1 MFTYWGCCVKAG
13 AKDVCTTHYVH
24 EDVVAR
30 VKSSMKPDE
39 TFALMAEIFKVLG
52 DPTRVKILYALLNS
66 ELCVCDISNLL
77 KMSESAIS
85 HQLRILRNT
94 RLVKYRKEG
103 RIVYYSL
110 ADAHVKSLFKQGLDH
125 AEE

>member
-1 MFTYWGCCVKAG
+1 MAAKT
-13 AKDVCTTHYVH
+13 KDVCTVQFVH
-24 EDVVAR
+24 KDVVEKVRAR
-30 VKSSMKPDE
+30 MKPEE
-39 TFALMAEIFKVLG
+39 TVALLAETFKVLG
-52 DPTRVKILYALLNS
+52 DPTRVKILYALLTA

-110 ADAHVKSLFKQGLDH
+110 ADDHVRSLFKQGLDH